1 MNKAWSPKIW
11 AMAQH
16 NQVNMAST
24 QEEVEMG
31 STPLARNQ
39 IQIKAKDING
49 VESKASPSR
58 KRQMTQQT

>member
-1 MNKAWSPKIW
+1 
-11 AMAQH
+11 MAQH

-39 IQIKAKDING
+39 IQIKAKDNNG